1 MRNPCEYKRRDRQ
14 RLSEATP
21 EICLVQQH
29 RHPNSHTPLL
39 HGLQG
44 QEFHE
49 LDCSQRRFLQS
60 VYEGKSV
67 AHRLPLLRPRR
78 RIRDRRVRYS
88 PNRIE
93 QVAQRD

>member
-1 MRNPCEYKRRDRQ
+1 MMRNPWEEKRRDRQ

-21 EICLVQQH
+21 EIHLLQHH

-49 LDCSQRRFLQS
+49 LVCSQRRLLQS
-60 VYEGKSV
+60 VNEGKSV
-67 AHRLPLLRPRR
+67 AHRLPLLRLCRR
-78 RIRDRRVRYS
+78 VHDRRVRCL
-88 PNRIE
+88 PKPTE
-93 QVAQRD
+93 QEDH